1 MISHTDYIKDKTDE
15 QLKHLIEVATARL
28 KEIKSA
34 GKVKLFGVF
43 CSRVNSKWFTNS
55 QAAKDHFIEIA
66 KDEVNSRFP
75 EISMEN
81 RIVPVEELA
90 DYLGEAEAK
99 AFLATN
105 PEIIKPE

>member
-1 MISHTDYIKDKTDE
+1 MISHTDYIKGQTDE

-34 GKVKLFGVF
+34 GKVVIHGVF
-43 CSRVNSKWFTNS
+43 CGHANSKWFTDKAIA
-55 QAAKDHFIEIA
+55 QAHFVDKA
-66 KDEVNSRFP
+66 KDESLRPYP
-75 EISMEN
+75 EMSLEK
-81 RIVPVEELA
+81 RVVPVEELA

>member
-1 MISHTDYIKDKTDE
+1 MISHTDYIKGKTDE

-34 GKVKLFGVF
+34 GKVNLFGVF
-43 CSRVNSKWFTNS
+43 RGQTSDKWFTN
-55 QAAKDHFIEIA
+55 AEDAKAHFIDKA
-66 KDEVNSRFP
+66 KDEVHSPYP
-75 EISMEN
+75 EMSMET
-81 RIVPVEELA
+81 RKVPVEELA